1 METKLLSVNELNQAI
16 EWIQQGE
23 LVAFPTDTVYG
34 LGADAT
40 NEAAVQKVFEA
51 KGRPENRPINVLISQ
66 PEDVLKYTVDVSD
79 DAMKLAKAFWP
90 GPFTLILKS
99 AGNLSPVITAGKDTV
114 GLRIPDNALA
124 QQFIEQCGV
133 PLATPSANS
142 SGRPSP
148 TMASHVMDDLN
159 GKIAGI
165 IDGGATSYGI
175 ESTILDFSEANRPI
189 ILRPGNISKEAIE
202 EVIQRPVYE
211 MKPMEA
217 TVESTSEKH
226 YEPKVPVFIVESRW
240 EDAIQKLKQ
249 TGERVAI
256 LANQTIIDQFA
267 AEVTEVF
274 SLGEEHDVESANRYL
289 FQGLRTLEKSKAT
302 VIIAEAYEKTGDG
315 VPLMNRLESASNKK
329 KI

>member
-1 METKLLSVNELNQAI
+1 METKLLSENELNQAI

>member
-1 METKLLSVNELNQAI
+1 METKLLSENEWGQAV

-66 PEDVLKYTVDVSD
+66 PEDILKYTIDVPD

-90 GPFTLILKS
+90 GPLTLILKS

-165 IDGGATSYGI
+165 INGGPTSYGI
-175 ESTILDFSEANRPI
+175 ESTILDFSDANHPI

-211 MKPMEA
+211 MKKTEVTTEA
-217 TVESTSEKH
+217 VSEKH
-226 YEPKVPVFIVESRW
+226 YEPKVPVFIVESTW
-240 EDAIQKLKQ
+240 ENAIQKLKQ
-249 TGERVAI
+249 ADEKIAV
-256 LANQTIIDQFA
+256 LANQTIVDKFA
-267 AEVTEVF
+267 DDVTETF
-274 SLGEEHDVESANRYL
+274 SLGEENDVESANRYL
-289 FQGLRTLEKSKAT
+289 FQGLRMLEKSHAT
-302 VIIAEAYEKTGDG
+302 VILAESYSKTGKG
-315 VPLMNRLESASNKK
+315 LPLMNRLESAANKK

>member
-1 METKLLSVNELNQAI
+1 METKLLSENEWGQGV

-66 PEDVLKYTVDVSD
+66 PEDILKYTIDVSD

-90 GPFTLILKS
+90 GPLTLILKS

-165 IDGGATSYGI
+165 INGGPTSYGI
-175 ESTILDFSEANRPI
+175 ESTILDFSDANHPI

-211 MKPMEA
+211 MKKTEVTTEA
-217 TVESTSEKH
+217 VSEKH
-226 YEPKVPVFIVESRW
+226 YEPKVPVFIVESTW
-240 EDAIQKLKQ
+240 ENAIQKLKQ
-249 TGERVAI
+249 ADEKIAV
-256 LANQTIIDQFA
+256 LANQTIVDKFA
-267 AEVTEVF
+267 DDVTETF
-274 SLGEEHDVESANRYL
+274 SLGEENDVESANRYL
-289 FQGLRTLEKSKAT
+289 FQGLRMLEKSHAT
-302 VIIAEAYEKTGDG
+302 VILAESYSKTGKG
-315 VPLMNRLESASNKK
+315 LPLMNRLESAANKK

>member
-1 METKLLSVNELNQAI
+1 METKLLNENELSQAVR
-16 EWIQQGE
+16 WIQQGE

-40 NEAAVQKVFEA
+40 NESAVQKVFEA

-66 PEDVLKYTVDVSD
+66 PEDILRYTIDVSD

-114 GLRIPDNALA
+114 GLRIPDNKLA
-124 QQFIEQCGV
+124 QQFIEQCGI

-175 ESTILDFSEANRPI
+175 ESTILDFSNADYPL
-189 ILRPGNISKEAIE
+189 ILRPGNISKEQIE

-211 MKPMEA
+211 IMSAE
-217 TVESTSEKH
+217 TSIESINEKH
-226 YEPKVPVFIVESRW
+226 YEPKIPVFIVESDW
-240 EDAIQKLKQ
+240 EVVVSNLKAAD
-249 TGERVAI
+249 EKIAI
-256 LANQTIIDQFA
+256 LANQSIVNQFA
-267 AEVTEVF
+267 KEAIETF
-274 SLGEEHDVESANRYL
+274 SLGVENDVESANRYL
-289 FQGLRTLEKSKAT
+289 FQGLRMLEKTHAT
-302 VIIAEAYEKTGDG
+302 VILAESFSKIGEG
-315 VPLMNRLESASNKK
+315 VPLMNRLENAADRK

>member
-1 METKLLSVNELNQAI
+1 METKLLSENELNQAI

-274 SLGEEHDVESANRYL
+274 SLGEENDVESANRYL

>member
-1 METKLLSVNELNQAI
+1 METKLLSENELNQAI

-51 KGRPENRPINVLISQ
+51 KGRPGNRPINVLISQ

-226 YEPKVPVFIVESRW
+226 YEPKVAVFIVESRW

-274 SLGEEHDVESANRYL
+274 SLGEENDVESANRYL

-315 VPLMNRLESASNKK
+315 VPLMNRIESASNKK

>member
-1 METKLLSVNELNQAI
+1 METKLLSENEWGQGV

-51 KGRPENRPINVLISQ
+51 KGRPENRPINVLISH
-66 PEDVLKYTVDVSD
+66 PEDILKYTIDVPD

-90 GPFTLILKS
+90 GPLTLILKS

-165 IDGGATSYGI
+165 INGGPTSYGI
-175 ESTILDFSEANRPI
+175 ESTILDFSDANHPI

-211 MKPMEA
+211 MKKTEVTTEA
-217 TVESTSEKH
+217 VSEKH
-226 YEPKVPVFIVESRW
+226 YEPKVPVFIVESTW
-240 EDAIQKLKQ
+240 ENAIQKLKQ
-249 TGERVAI
+249 ADEKIAV
-256 LANQTIIDQFA
+256 LANQTIVDKFA
-267 AEVTEVF
+267 DDVTETF
-274 SLGEEHDVESANRYL
+274 SLGEENDVESANRYL
-289 FQGLRTLEKSKAT
+289 FQGLRMLEKSHAT
-302 VIIAEAYEKTGDG
+302 VILAESYSKTGKG
-315 VPLMNRLESASNKK
+315 LPLMNRLESAANKK

>member
-1 METKLLSVNELNQAI
+1 METKRLNENELNQAV

-66 PEDVLKYTVDVSD
+66 PEDILKYAVDVSE
-79 DAMKLAKAFWP
+79 DAMQLAKTFWP
-90 GPFTLILKS
+90 GPLTLILKS
-99 AGNLSPVITAGKDTV
+99 AGNLSSIITAGKDTV

-124 QQFIEQCGV
+124 QQFIEQSGV

-148 TMASHVMDDLN
+148 TLASHVMDDLG

-165 IDGGATSYGI
+165 IDGGPTAYGI
-175 ESTILDFSEANRPI
+175 ESTILDFSDAEHPI

-202 EVIQRPVYE
+202 QVIQRSVYE
-211 MKPMEA
+211 MKPSEA
-217 TVESTSEKH
+217 TTKTINEKH
-226 YEPKVPVFIVESRW
+226 YEPKVPVFIVESTW
-240 EDAIQKLKQ
+240 AEAIDKLKKA
-249 TGERVAI
+249 GEKIAI
-256 LANQTIIDQFA
+256 LANESVIEKYQ
-267 AEVTEVF
+267 AEVSATF
-274 SLGEEHDVESANRYL
+274 SLGKKNDVESANRYL
-289 FQGLRTLEKSKAT
+289 FQGLRMLEKSHAT
-302 VIIAEAYEKTGDG
+302 VILAESYPKTGVG
-315 VPLMNRLESASNKK
+315 LPLMNRLENASNKK
-329 KI
+329 EI